1 MAKDEEEEVG
11 KGDARRAR
19 EGGFGSVRNV
29 EGGRRRGGGACGEPV
44 RCPGRGWKGAKAPAE
59 DERRRK
65 GRKRQRD
72 PDGLAPSLCPFA
84 HRHRGFTRVS
94 PVSHPKFPVLPPPPS
109 GSESKGERADAP
121 PAFAGKRESDAEDD
135 AGAAKLD
142 TSPAVLSPSFILRT
156 FYRLPR

>member
-65 GRKRQRD
+65 GERDRETPTGSRRLSVLSLTVTAASPEFHSCLIQSSPFFLLLLLAARVRGRERTHRQRV
-72 PDGLAPSLCPFA
+72 
-84 HRHRGFTRVS
+84 RG
-94 PVSHPKFPVLPPPPS
+94 K
-109 GSESKGERADAP
+109 ERARRR
-121 PAFAGKRESDAEDD
+121 G
-135 AGAAKLD
+135 
-142 TSPAVLSPSFILRT
+142 
-156 FYRLPR
+156 

>member
-121 PAFAGKRESDAEDD
+121 PAFAGKRERERRR
-135 AGAAKLD
+135 G
-142 TSPAVLSPSFILRT
+142 
-156 FYRLPR
+156 

>member
-65 GRKRQRD
+65 GERD
-72 PDGLAPSLCPFA
+72 RETPTGSRRLSVLSLTVTAASPEFHPCLIQSSPFFLLLLLAA
-84 HRHRGFTRVS
+84 RVRGR
-94 PVSHPKFPVLPPPPS
+94 
-109 GSESKGERADAP
+109 RADAP
-121 PAFAGKRESDAEDD
+121 PAFAGKRERRR
-135 AGAAKLD
+135 G
-142 TSPAVLSPSFILRT
+142 
-156 FYRLPR
+156 

>member
-65 GRKRQRD
+65 GERDRETPTGSRRLSVLSLTVTAASPEFHPCLIQSSPFFLLLLLAARVRGRERTHRQR
-72 PDGLAPSLCPFA
+72 S
-84 HRHRGFTRVS
+84 R
-94 PVSHPKFPVLPPPPS
+94 
-109 GSESKGERADAP
+109 E
-121 PAFAGKRESDAEDD
+121 RESDAEDD